1 MHLYANLRITIEEID
16 MKKQAKKKIKYSTF
30 SNLIYL
36 IKLQFSLKKSSILLI
51 ALNIPI
57 TVLLSYCSIYIPKLI
72 VQNVIQP
79 EATCWSVLE
88 PVIFISI
95 FVFVLKV
102 TSQIISTI
110 NFALLTQYN
119 NSVTDIKNRKCLMTD
134 YENLE
139 SPEFRLL
146 MERAAESL
154 WGSNNGAA
162 IEQMVQIF
170 SNLICSILSYILFG
184 SILSFANPLIVIL
197 LTLIPLINY
206 FTIRSIQKFQYSSK
220 DETTLLDKKMWYIAS
235 NAENFKT
242 AKDIR
247 IFGLNEWL
255 VNMFKSFAKERLS
268 WSNKIAKREYA
279 ADIVNGLI
287 ILVRDGLAYAVL
299 IIMVCNGEITIDD
312 FVLYFAAVGSFTSS
326 IGGIVGQFSALN
338 STSLLI
344 NDLREFMNYP
354 EKKDSGTKMMNVMKP
369 GSIKLDKITFNYPGA
384 QTPTL
389 KNISLNI
396 SAGERIAIVG
406 LNGAGKT
413 TLIKIICGLYR
424 PTAGNVYIDNVK
436 YDRFDKSDYYSL
448 FSVVFQDYSFLPVS
462 LAEIVSA
469 FSKPIDEEKVI
480 RCIKMAGLYE
490 KIAKFPEGIN
500 TKLNKQI
507 NECGVELSG
516 GEYQKLL
523 LARALYKNGPFL
535 ILDEPTS
542 AMDPISEKEFYQKY
556 DELFE
561 DKTAIFI
568 SHSLATTAFCDRIVY
583 LKNGEICEC
592 GTHEELLKLNGE
604 YAKIYNMQKGQ
615 YVKKENECN
624 AN

>member
-1 MHLYANLRITIEEID
+1 MHLFANLRITIEEID

-220 DETTLLDKKMWYIAS
+220 DETTLLDKKNRYIAS
-235 NAENFKT
+235 NAENF
-242 AKDIR
+242 
-247 IFGLNEWL
+247 
-255 VNMFKSFAKERLS
+255 
-268 WSNKIAKREYA
+268 KIAKREYA